1 MSAPEGTT
9 KKRLRCAVYTRKSS
23 EEGLDQEYNS
33 IDAQRDAGHAYV
45 ASQRAEGWIPVA
57 DDYDDPA
64 FSGGNMERP
73 GLKRLMKDIELGKV
87 DIVVVYKID
96 RLTRSLA
103 DFSKMVEVFERQ
115 GVSFVSVTQQFNTTT
130 SMGRLMLNVLLS
142 FAQFEREV
150 TGERIR
156 DKIAASKRKGMW
168 VGGVPSL
175 GYDVVNRKLV
185 INQAEAAVIKRM
197 FTDYP
202 KVGSTTML
210 VQQLR
215 MEGVTSKSWISQT
228 GKDRV
233 GKLIDKGALY
243 KILNNPIYVGDI
255 RHKGVAYPGEH
266 EAIITRGQWELVQAT
281 LASKPHGAKKGQVR
295 TERPALLKGLIFTS
309 DGRAMTPHST
319 KGNGGRLYRYYMST
333 RDSKEGHGAS
343 GVKMLPAGEVE
354 QAVMAQVRGILASP
368 EVVTQ
373 VWREICKRKDK
384 STEGMTEMQ
393 VTVAMNR
400 IDLVW
405 DQLFPL
411 EQHRIVQLLVDRV
424 IISPNELLVR
434 MHPNGVENLA
444 LDVIRNPASARVVKS
459 GEREGALA

>member
-1 MSAPEGTT
+1 
-9 KKRLRCAVYTRKSS
+9 
-23 EEGLDQEYNS
+23 
-33 IDAQRDAGHAYV
+33 
-45 ASQRAEGWIPVA
+45 
-57 DDYDDPA
+57 
-64 FSGGNMERP
+64 
-73 GLKRLMKDIELGKV
+73 
-87 DIVVVYKID
+87 
-96 RLTRSLA
+96 
-103 DFSKMVEVFERQ
+103 
-115 GVSFVSVTQQFNTTT
+115 
-130 SMGRLMLNVLLS
+130 
-142 FAQFEREV
+142 
-150 TGERIR
+150 
-156 DKIAASKRKGMW
+156 
-168 VGGVPSL
+168 
-175 GYDVVNRKLV
+175 
-185 INQAEAAVIKRM
+185 
-197 FTDYP
+197 
-202 KVGSTTML
+202 ML

-281 LASKPHGAKKGQVR
+281 LACKPHGAKKGQVR

-333 RDSKEGHGAS
+333 RDIKEGHGAS
-343 GVKMLPAGEVE
+343 GVKMLPAGELE

-393 VTVAMNR
+393 VAVAMNR

-411 EQHRIVQLLVDRV
+411 EQHRIVELLVERV
-424 IISPNELLVR
+424 IISPNELLIR

-459 GEREGALA
+459 EKRAGALA